1 MPHPLAHEIRSWLT
15 LRADMGRDFHLVS
28 FPTLSS
34 YRDWVGQRPDP
45 AARALAADLGLLGYV
60 LERLAFGQAWPTHGL
75 AEAELD
81 EAKAA
86 WQRVREHPLMW
97 LPAEP
102 VRGGGGASPGGGGG
116 QPRL

>member
-15 LRADMGRDFHLVS
+15 LRADMGRDFNLVS

-34 YRDWVGQRPDP
+34 YREWVTRRPDP
-45 AARALAADLGLLGYV
+45 AAPALAADLNLLGYV
-60 LERLAFGQAWPTHGL
+60 LERLAFGQAWPTDGL

-81 EAKAA
+81 EARAA
-86 WQRVREHPLMW
+86 WLRVREHPLMW
-97 LPAEP
+97 LPSEP
-102 VRGGGGASPGGGGG
+102 SGGRGGGSGGGGA